1 MHMKFRLLPYL
12 AVLCVAL
19 FAPLNASAAEFPT
32 KPIKWVLGYGA
43 GGASDTIARTIS
55 QKMPDIL
62 GQPVVIENRRG
73 ASGIIAAN
81 FAAKSAPDGYTL
93 LLVSSGFL
101 TNIAMGRKMA
111 FDFFKDFEAVTTLG
125 TVPNIVVVNPESN
138 IHSIKDLIAA
148 AKAEPGKINYGT
160 GGIGTGTHIATELFD
175 IMTGVKMVHI
185 PFKGT
190 PPALTALMGGRIQ
203 VMFAGAPPSLPL
215 VRSGKLRAI
224 AVTSPKKTPVAP
236 QYPPVADTVPGFDG
250 VTYYAVV
257 VPAGTPKP
265 IVAKLNAAF
274 TKALNDELVKAT
286 LLKRGFVA
294 ESSTVGEA
302 TKELQVRVADFKKA
316 VKEAG
321 IKPVK

>member
-1 MHMKFRLLPYL
+1 MRMKFRLMPYL

-19 FAPLNASAAEFPT
+19 FAPQNANADEFPS
-32 KPIKWVLGYGA
+32 KPIKWILGYGA

-55 QKMPDIL
+55 QKLPSLL
-62 GQPVVIENRRG
+62 GQPVIIENRRG

-81 FAAKSAPDGYTL
+81 FAAKAAPDGYTL

-125 TVPNIVVVNPESN
+125 TVPNIVVVNPKSKIN
-138 IHSIKDLIAA
+138 SIKDLIAL
-148 AKAEPGKINYGT
+148 AKSEPGKINYGT

-175 IMTGVKMVHI
+175 IMTGVKMTHI

-190 PPALTALMGGRIQ
+190 PPALTALMAGRIQ

-215 VRSGKLRAI
+215 VRGGKLKAI
-224 AVTSPKKTPVAP
+224 AVTSLKKTPVAP
-236 QYPPVADTVPGFDG
+236 NYPPVADTVPGFEG

-257 VPAGTPKP
+257 VPTGTPKP
-265 IVAKLNAAF
+265 IVDKLNAAF
-274 TKALNDELVKAT
+274 TKALNDPTVKAT

-294 ESSTVGEA
+294 ESSTVA
-302 TKELQVRVADFKKA
+302 QTTKELRKRVDEFKKA
-316 VKEAG
+316 VKEAH
-321 IKPVK
+321 IRPVK